1 MRYYLPWLCL
11 FQFAISI
18 TVTYSQELII
28 NEVMS
33 NNKSYLADDLG
44 DFEDWIELYNRSD
57 EDIELDQYY
66 LSDDLDNPFK
76 WRFPDVVI
84 GSDELLI
91 VFASG
96 KDYHNDEAIHTN
108 FRLDSEGESI
118 TLSKGNE
125 LVDFINIPALDQN
138 ISFGRNPED
147 SHLWQFMNEPTLGG
161 QNHNG
166 KYLDISLASGFYQES
181 QSLFIYG
188 ALDDQIRYT
197 TDGSMP
203 TAESPEFEQGL
214 SLDFIDEQ
222 SNYFCMIPSSTTDD
236 HINNPAWVA
245 PERPMTKGHVMRFA
259 SFKNDTI
266 SSAVMSRS
274 YFITEG
280 DSHDY
285 TMPVISL
292 IVDEEDFFGDE
303 RGIYVPGDQYDEDNP
318 VWTGN
323 FFESGDAWEREA
335 HMTYFKK
342 NKRLKIDQ
350 HVGLRIHGGKSRN
363 AAQKSLRVYA
373 RSEYGKSH
381 LEYGFLPNTDNE
393 AYKRI
398 ILRST
403 GLSASSGHDQWR
415 VLGNTQHQR
424 SNG

>member
-181 QSLFIYG
+181 QSLFIYD

-203 TAESPEFEQGL
+203 TA
-214 SLDFIDEQ
+214 
-222 SNYFCMIPSSTTDD
+222 
-236 HINNPAWVA
+236 
-245 PERPMTKGHVMRFA
+245 KGHVMRFA

-274 YFITEG
+274 YYITEG

-292 IVDEEDFFGDE
+292 IVDEEEFFGDE

-403 GLSASSGHDQWR
+403 MGGWAGDVIFKDEFAQSSTKQDWR
-415 VLGNTQHQR
+415 
-424 SNG
+424 SMI